1 MAFKY
6 LIASFF
12 LENICHSQ
20 EQFSYE
26 VFGHFSIADNVIDS
40 CCKLVADTA
49 VKTAIVFVGAE
60 KVKYCKTSELQNEC
74 LKYFE
79 RYYKVLA
86 MDEPLILP
94 SVIPTKFTKIFETM
108 RRWCQTTQESDH
120 VKGFVLHSF
129 LIKDLYLKMYNDK
142 LDGLRQK
149 LNIEDFPSTPTIT
162 VFNPKEMIFFLIRI
176 EENDDVET
184 EIKLCGAEL
193 KILLLLLGD
202 ELKNTGIKVI
212 PLVVTDKESKCT
224 HCRKYLVL
232 RQNIENFS
240 SFMAWYEQKSVDFEI
255 TSADNFEKK
264 KTNEIFAK
272 VVFCMGA
279 TKISGIFPAF
289 TTNGETLM
297 KGALFLLTPEQ
308 LNILHSEEKHIILN
322 GPYGSGK
329 SIIGRTKAKM
339 IAEQL
344 PDNELLYYISNDL
357 RSALLTE
364 IERNNPKIKVYPDKE
379 EQKRIKLSDMI
390 KEILKI
396 NKMESQHK
404 KNNKSEKKLNLIID
418 EYDGEKLDRREAD
431 ALNDIINIEYKKTFQ
446 DAVIL
451 LIAQSMKKERRAND
465 NLSDSNRF
473 DLLENM
479 KRKTL
484 KIVMR
489 NSMQIHNLLEVT
501 KELLENVATRYE
513 LQGKKKENLQQENN
527 ENQTKQEKD
536 RNKNK
541 ESTAMQQSTKPVLG
555 RLKDSET
562 TLESSLAQFGAFNL
576 ELDEAFDF
584 ARVPQAADDN
594 ESQIENSFKYEKA
607 AHVGHRVES
616 ALPIVFELC
625 SYDNEFQKILSLAAV
640 FKNLNIDSSTANC
653 KHVLLH
659 FNVNN
664 DISWLGFKLFDL
676 KYNTEVT
683 NKVTNSYNDFKENAS
698 CKYIFV
704 GNFRTFRG
712 LEHSRITILVDR
724 NIYSLQHYLVECI
737 ARCTTYLSVILL
749 GNHSNLN
756 SIIQKWREGI
766 GGKPLIEIR
775 QIILNKERK
784 QPKNVDTREKERIII
799 DTFSHEYQTLQQTF
813 NRPSFKNNIVEDLV
827 FQREAKIAVEM

>member
-26 VFGHFSIADNVIDS
+26 VFGHFSVADNVIDS

-60 KVKYCKTSELQNEC
+60 KVKYCKASELQNEC

-79 RYYKVLA
+79 RYYKFLA

-108 RRWCQTTQESDH
+108 RRWCQTIQESDH

-129 LIKDLYLKMYNDK
+129 LIKDLYLKMYNDE

-162 VFNPKEMIFFLIRI
+162 VFNPKERIFFLIRI
-176 EENDDVET
+176 EENEDVET

-212 PLVVTDKESKCT
+212 PLVVTDKESNCT

-255 TSADNFEKK
+255 TYADNFEKK
-264 KTNEIFAK
+264 ETNEIFAK

-279 TKISGIFPAF
+279 TKISGILPAF

-329 SIIGRTKAKM
+329 SIIGRTIAKM

-418 EYDGEKLDRREAD
+418 EYDGEKLYRREAD

-451 LIAQSMKKERRAND
+451 LIAQSMKKERRANN
-465 NLSDSNRF
+465 NLSDSNKF

-501 KELLENVATRYE
+501 KEFLENVTTRYE

-625 SYDNEFQKILSLAAV
+625 SYDSEFQKILSLAAV

-712 LEHSRITILVDR
+712 LEHSRITILIDR

-749 GNHSNLN
+749 GNHSNLT

-784 QPKNVDTREKERIII
+784 QLKNVDTRENERIII

-813 NRPSFKNNIVEDLV
+813 NRPSFQNNIEEDLV
-827 FQREAKIAVEM
+827 FQQEAKIAVEM

>member
-26 VFGHFSIADNVIDS
+26 VFGHFSVADNVIDS

-60 KVKYCKTSELQNEC
+60 KVKYCKASELQNEC

-94 SVIPTKFTKIFETM
+94 SVIPTILTKIFETM
-108 RRWCQTTQESDH
+108 RRWCQSIQESDH

-129 LIKDLYLKMYNDK
+129 LIKDLYLKMYNDE

-162 VFNPKEMIFFLIRI
+162 VFNPKERIFFLIRI
-176 EENDDVET
+176 EENENVET

-193 KILLLLLGD
+193 KILLLLLGN

-224 HCRKYLVL
+224 HCRKYLIL
-232 RQNIENFS
+232 RQNIENIS

-255 TSADNFEKK
+255 TPADNFEKK

-289 TTNGETLM
+289 TTNRETLM

-344 PDNELLYYISNDL
+344 PDNELLYYISNDR

-364 IERNNPKIKVYPDKE
+364 IERNNPKIKIYPDKE

-396 NKMESQHK
+396 NNMESQHK

-431 ALNDIINIEYKKTFQ
+431 TLNDIINIEYKKTFQ

-501 KELLENVATRYE
+501 KEFLENVATRYE
-513 LQGKKKENLQQENN
+513 LQVKEKENLQQENN

-536 RNKNK
+536 TNKNK

-562 TLESSLAQFGAFNL
+562 TLESSLAEFGAFNL

-584 ARVPQAADDN
+584 ARVPQATDDN
-594 ESQIENSFKYEKA
+594 ESQIENRFRYEKA

-640 FKNLNIDSSTANC
+640 FKNLNIDSITANC

-775 QIILNKERK
+775 QIILKKERK
-784 QPKNVDTREKERIII
+784 QPKNADTRENERIII

-813 NRPSFKNNIVEDLV
+813 NRPSFQNNIEEDLV
-827 FQREAKIAVEM
+827 FQQEAKIAVEM

>member
-6 LIASFF
+6 IIASFF

-26 VFGHFSIADNVIDS
+26 VFGHFSVADNVIDS

-289 TTNGETLM
+289 TTNRETLM

-344 PDNELLYYISNDL
+344 PDNELLYYISNDR

-364 IERNNPKIKVYPDKE
+364 IERNNPKIKIYPDKE

-501 KELLENVATRYE
+501 KEFLENVATRYE
-513 LQGKKKENLQQENN
+513 LQVKEKENLQQENN

-536 RNKNK
+536 TNKNK

-562 TLESSLAQFGAFNL
+562 TLESSLAEFGAFNL

-640 FKNLNIDSSTANC
+640 FKNLNIDSITANC

-775 QIILNKERK
+775 QIIVNKERK

-813 NRPSFKNNIVEDLV
+813 NRPSFKNNIEEDLV

>member
-26 VFGHFSIADNVIDS
+26 VFGHFSVADNVIDS

-60 KVKYCKTSELQNEC
+60 KVKYCKASELQNEC

-79 RYYKVLA
+79 RYYKFLA

-108 RRWCQTTQESDH
+108 RRWCQTIQESDH

-129 LIKDLYLKMYNDK
+129 LIKDLYLKMYNDE

-162 VFNPKEMIFFLIRI
+162 VFNPKERIFFLIRI
-176 EENDDVET
+176 EENEDVET
-184 EIKLCGAEL
+184 EIRLCGAEL

-212 PLVVTDKESKCT
+212 PLVVTDKESNCT

-255 TSADNFEKK
+255 TYADNFEKK
-264 KTNEIFAK
+264 ETNEIFAK

-279 TKISGIFPAF
+279 TKISGILPAF

-501 KELLENVATRYE
+501 KEFLENVTTRYE

-712 LEHSRITILVDR
+712 LEHSRITILIDR

-749 GNHSNLN
+749 GNHSNLT

-784 QPKNVDTREKERIII
+784 QLKNVDTRENERIII

-813 NRPSFKNNIVEDLV
+813 NRPSFQNNIEEDLV
-827 FQREAKIAVEM
+827 FQQEAKIAVEM

>member
-26 VFGHFSIADNVIDS
+26 VFGHFSVADNVIDS

-60 KVKYCKTSELQNEC
+60 KVKYCKASELQNEC

-94 SVIPTKFTKIFETM
+94 SVIPTILTKIFETM
-108 RRWCQTTQESDH
+108 RRWCQSIQESDH

-129 LIKDLYLKMYNDK
+129 LIKDLYLKMYNDE

-162 VFNPKEMIFFLIRI
+162 VFNPKERIFFLIRI
-176 EENDDVET
+176 EENEDVET

-193 KILLLLLGD
+193 KILLLLLGN

-224 HCRKYLVL
+224 HCRKYLIL
-232 RQNIENFS
+232 RQNIENIS
-240 SFMAWYEQKSVDFEI
+240 SFMAWYEQKSVEFEI
-255 TSADNFEKK
+255 TPADNFEKK

-289 TTNGETLM
+289 TTNRETLM

-344 PDNELLYYISNDL
+344 PDNELLYYISNDR

-364 IERNNPKIKVYPDKE
+364 IEKNNPKIKIYPDKE

-396 NKMESQHK
+396 NNMESQHK

-501 KELLENVATRYE
+501 KEFLENVATRYE
-513 LQGKKKENLQQENN
+513 LQVKEKENLQQENN

-536 RNKNK
+536 TNKNK

-562 TLESSLAQFGAFNL
+562 TLESSLAEFGAFNL

-584 ARVPQAADDN
+584 ARVPQATDDN
-594 ESQIENSFKYEKA
+594 ESQIENRFKYEKA

-640 FKNLNIDSSTANC
+640 FKNLNIDSITANC

-775 QIILNKERK
+775 QIILKKERK
-784 QPKNVDTREKERIII
+784 QPKNADTRENERIII

-813 NRPSFKNNIVEDLV
+813 NRPSFQNNIEEDLV
-827 FQREAKIAVEM
+827 FQQEAKIAVEM

>member
-26 VFGHFSIADNVIDS
+26 VFGHFSVADNVIDS

-60 KVKYCKTSELQNEC
+60 KVKYCKASELQNEC

-79 RYYKVLA
+79 RYYKFLA

-255 TSADNFEKK
+255 TSADSFEKK

-501 KELLENVATRYE
+501 KEFLENVTTRYE

-616 ALPIVFELC
+616 SLPIVFELC
-625 SYDNEFQKILSLAAV
+625 SYDNQFQKILSLAAV

-712 LEHSRITILVDR
+712 LEHSRITILIDR

-749 GNHSNLN
+749 GNHSNLT

-784 QPKNVDTREKERIII
+784 QLKNVDTRENERIII

-813 NRPSFKNNIVEDLV
+813 NRPSFQNNIEEDLV
-827 FQREAKIAVEM
+827 FQQEAKIAVEM

>member
-6 LIASFF
+6 IIASFF

-26 VFGHFSIADNVIDS
+26 VFGHFSVADNVIDS

-60 KVKYCKTSELQNEC
+60 KVKYCKASELQNEC

-79 RYYKVLA
+79 RYYKFLA

-108 RRWCQTTQESDH
+108 RRWCQTIQESDH

-142 LDGLRQK
+142 LDGLCQK

-255 TSADNFEKK
+255 TYADNFEKK
-264 KTNEIFAK
+264 ETNEIFAK

-279 TKISGIFPAF
+279 TKISGILPAF

-329 SIIGRTKAKM
+329 SIIGRTIAKM

-418 EYDGEKLDRREAD
+418 EYDGEKLYRREAD

-451 LIAQSMKKERRAND
+451 LIAQSMKKERRANN
-465 NLSDSNRF
+465 NLSDSNKF

-501 KELLENVATRYE
+501 KEFLENVTTRYE

-625 SYDNEFQKILSLAAV
+625 SYDSEFQKILSLAAV

-784 QPKNVDTREKERIII
+784 QLKNVDTRENERIII

-813 NRPSFKNNIVEDLV
+813 NRPSFKNNIEEDLV

>member
-26 VFGHFSIADNVIDS
+26 VFGHFSVADNVIDS

-60 KVKYCKTSELQNEC
+60 KVKYCKASELQNEC

-79 RYYKVLA
+79 RYYKFLA

-108 RRWCQTTQESDH
+108 RRWCQTIQESDH

-129 LIKDLYLKMYNDK
+129 LIKDLYLKMYNDE

-162 VFNPKEMIFFLIRI
+162 VFNPKERIFFLIRI
-176 EENDDVET
+176 EENEDVET

-212 PLVVTDKESKCT
+212 PLIVTDKESKCT

-344 PDNELLYYISNDL
+344 PDNELLYYISNDR

-364 IERNNPKIKVYPDKE
+364 IERNNPKIKIYPDKE

-396 NKMESQHK
+396 NNMESQHK

-501 KELLENVATRYE
+501 KEFLENVATRYE
-513 LQGKKKENLQQENN
+513 LQVKEKENLQQENN

-536 RNKNK
+536 TNKNK

-562 TLESSLAQFGAFNL
+562 TLESSLAEFGAFNL

-584 ARVPQAADDN
+584 ARVPQATDDN
-594 ESQIENSFKYEKA
+594 ENQIENRFKYEKA

-640 FKNLNIDSSTANC
+640 FKNLNIDSITANC

-775 QIILNKERK
+775 QIILKKERK
-784 QPKNVDTREKERIII
+784 QPKNADTRENERIII

-813 NRPSFKNNIVEDLV
+813 NRPSFQNNIEEDLV
-827 FQREAKIAVEM
+827 FQQEAKIAVEM

>member
-12 LENICHSQ
+12 LENICHSH

-26 VFGHFSIADNVIDS
+26 VFGHFSVADNVIDS

-176 EENDDVET
+176 EENEDVET

-279 TKISGIFPAF
+279 TKISGIFPEF

-465 NLSDSNRF
+465 NLSDSNRS

-541 ESTAMQQSTKPVLG
+541 ESTAMQESTKPVLG

-749 GNHSNLN
+749 GNHSNLD

-813 NRPSFKNNIVEDLV
+813 NRPSFKNNIEEDLV
-827 FQREAKIAVEM
+827 FQQEAKIAVEM

>member
-26 VFGHFSIADNVIDS
+26 VFGHFSVADNVIDS

-60 KVKYCKTSELQNEC
+60 KVKYCKASELQNEC

-79 RYYKVLA
+79 RYYKFLA

-108 RRWCQTTQESDH
+108 RRWCQTIQESDH

-255 TSADNFEKK
+255 TYADNFEKK
-264 KTNEIFAK
+264 ETNEIFAK

-279 TKISGIFPAF
+279 TKISGILPAF

-737 ARCTTYLSVILL
+737 AICTTYLSVILL

-813 NRPSFKNNIVEDLV
+813 NRPSFQNNIEEDLV
-827 FQREAKIAVEM
+827 FQQEAKIAVEM

>member
-26 VFGHFSIADNVIDS
+26 VFGHFSVADNVIDS

-60 KVKYCKTSELQNEC
+60 KVKYCKASELQNEC

-94 SVIPTKFTKIFETM
+94 SVIPTILTKIFETM
-108 RRWCQTTQESDH
+108 RRWCQSIQESDH

-129 LIKDLYLKMYNDK
+129 LIKDLYLKMYNDE

-162 VFNPKEMIFFLIRI
+162 VFNPKERIFFLIRI
-176 EENDDVET
+176 EENENVET

-193 KILLLLLGD
+193 KILLLLLGN

-224 HCRKYLVL
+224 HCRKYLIL
-232 RQNIENFS
+232 RQNIENIS
-240 SFMAWYEQKSVDFEI
+240 SFMAWYEQKSVEFEI
-255 TSADNFEKK
+255 TPADNFEKK

-289 TTNGETLM
+289 TTNRETLM

-344 PDNELLYYISNDL
+344 PDNELLYYISNDR

-364 IERNNPKIKVYPDKE
+364 IERNNPKIKIYPDKE

-396 NKMESQHK
+396 NNMESQHK

-431 ALNDIINIEYKKTFQ
+431 TLNDIINIEYKKTFQ

-501 KELLENVATRYE
+501 KEFLENVATRYE
-513 LQGKKKENLQQENN
+513 LQVKEKENLQLENN

-536 RNKNK
+536 TNKNK

-562 TLESSLAQFGAFNL
+562 TLESSLAEFGAFNL

-584 ARVPQAADDN
+584 ARVPQATDDN
-594 ESQIENSFKYEKA
+594 ESQIENRFRYEKA

-640 FKNLNIDSSTANC
+640 FKNLNIDSITANC

-775 QIILNKERK
+775 QIILKKERK
-784 QPKNVDTREKERIII
+784 QPKNADTRENERIII

-813 NRPSFKNNIVEDLV
+813 NRPSFQNNIEEDLV
-827 FQREAKIAVEM
+827 FQQEAKIAVEM

>member
-26 VFGHFSIADNVIDS
+26 VFGHFSVADNVIDS

-49 VKTAIVFVGAE
+49 VKTAIVYVGAE

-129 LIKDLYLKMYNDK
+129 LIKDLYLKMFNDK

-176 EENDDVET
+176 EENEDVET

-240 SFMAWYEQKSVDFEI
+240 SVMAWYEQKSVDFEI

-418 EYDGEKLDRREAD
+418 EYDGKKLDRREAD

-465 NLSDSNRF
+465 NLSDSNRS

-640 FKNLNIDSSTANC
+640 FKNLNIDSNTANC

-749 GNHSNLN
+749 GNHSNLD

-784 QPKNVDTREKERIII
+784 QPKNADTREKERIII

-813 NRPSFKNNIVEDLV
+813 NRPSFKNNIEEDLV
-827 FQREAKIAVEM
+827 FQQEAKIAVEM

>member
-26 VFGHFSIADNVIDS
+26 VFGHFSVADNVIDS

-129 LIKDLYLKMYNDK
+129 LIIDLYLKMYNDK

-176 EENDDVET
+176 EENEDVET

-212 PLVVTDKESKCT
+212 PLVVTDKEGKCT

-279 TKISGIFPAF
+279 TNISGIFPAF

-489 NSMQIHNLLEVT
+489 NSMEIHNLLEVT

-584 ARVPQAADDN
+584 AQVPQAADDN

-704 GNFRTFRG
+704 GNFRTIRG

-724 NIYSLQHYLVECI
+724 NIYSLQHYLAECI
-737 ARCTTYLSVILL
+737 ARCTTYLSAILL
-749 GNHSNLN
+749 GNHSNLD

-813 NRPSFKNNIVEDLV
+813 NRPSFKNNIEEDLV
-827 FQREAKIAVEM
+827 FQQEAKIAVEM

>member
-12 LENICHSQ
+12 LENICHSH

-26 VFGHFSIADNVIDS
+26 VFGHFSVADNVIDS

-176 EENDDVET
+176 EENEDVET

-489 NSMQIHNLLEVT
+489 NSMEIHNLLEVT

-584 ARVPQAADDN
+584 AQVPQAADDN

-749 GNHSNLN
+749 GNHSNLD

-813 NRPSFKNNIVEDLV
+813 NRPSFKNNIEEDLV
-827 FQREAKIAVEM
+827 FQQEAKIAVEM

>member
-26 VFGHFSIADNVIDS
+26 VFGHFSVADNVIDS

-49 VKTAIVFVGAE
+49 VKTVIVFVGAE
-60 KVKYCKTSELQNEC
+60 KVKYCKASELQNEC

-94 SVIPTKFTKIFETM
+94 SVIPTILTKIFETM
-108 RRWCQTTQESDH
+108 RRWCQSIQESDH

-129 LIKDLYLKMYNDK
+129 LIKDLYLKMYNDE

-162 VFNPKEMIFFLIRI
+162 VFNPKERIFFLIRI
-176 EENDDVET
+176 EENEDVET

-193 KILLLLLGD
+193 KILLLLLGN

-224 HCRKYLVL
+224 HCRKYLIL
-232 RQNIENFS
+232 RQNIENIS
-240 SFMAWYEQKSVDFEI
+240 SFMAWYEQKSVEFEI
-255 TSADNFEKK
+255 TPADNFEKK

-289 TTNGETLM
+289 TTNRETLM

-344 PDNELLYYISNDL
+344 PDNELLYYISNDR

-364 IERNNPKIKVYPDKE
+364 IERNNPKIKIYPDKE

-396 NKMESQHK
+396 NNMESQHK

-501 KELLENVATRYE
+501 KEFLENVATRYE
-513 LQGKKKENLQQENN
+513 LQVKEKENLQQENN

-536 RNKNK
+536 TNKNK

-562 TLESSLAQFGAFNL
+562 TLESSLAEFGAFNL

-584 ARVPQAADDN
+584 ARVPQATDDN
-594 ESQIENSFKYEKA
+594 ESQIENRFKYEKA

-640 FKNLNIDSSTANC
+640 FKNLNIDSITANC

-775 QIILNKERK
+775 QIILKKERK
-784 QPKNVDTREKERIII
+784 QPKNADTRENERIII

-813 NRPSFKNNIVEDLV
+813 NRPSFQNNIEEDLV
-827 FQREAKIAVEM
+827 FQQEAKIAVEM

>member
-1 MAFKY
+1 MAFRY
-6 LIASFF
+6 LVASFF

-26 VFGHFSIADNVIDS
+26 VFGHFSVADNVIDC

-60 KVKYCKTSELQNEC
+60 KVKYCKASELQNEC

-79 RYYKVLA
+79 RYYKFLA

-108 RRWCQTTQESDH
+108 RRWCQTTQERDH

-129 LIKDLYLKMYNDK
+129 LIKDLYLKMYNDE

-162 VFNPKEMIFFLIRI
+162 VFNPKERIFFLIRI
-176 EENDDVET
+176 EENEDVET
-184 EIKLCGAEL
+184 DIKLCGAEL
-193 KILLLLLGD
+193 KILLLLLGN

-224 HCRKYLVL
+224 HCRKYLIL
-232 RQNIENFS
+232 RQNIENIS

-255 TSADNFEKK
+255 TPADNFEKK
-264 KTNEIFAK
+264 NTNEIFAK
-272 VVFCMGA
+272 AVFCMGA

-344 PDNELLYYISNDL
+344 TDNELLYYISNDL

-364 IERNNPKIKVYPDKE
+364 IERNNPKIKIYPVKE

-404 KNNKSEKKLNLIID
+404 KKNKSQKKLNLIID
-418 EYDGEKLDRREAD
+418 DYDGEKLDRREAD
-431 ALNDIINIEYKKTFQ
+431 ALNGIINIEYKKTFQ

-501 KELLENVATRYE
+501 KEFLENVATRYD
-513 LQGKKKENLQQENN
+513 LQGKKKENLQ
-527 ENQTKQEKD
+527 
-536 RNKNK
+536 
-541 ESTAMQQSTKPVLG
+541 
-555 RLKDSET
+555 
-562 TLESSLAQFGAFNL
+562 
-576 ELDEAFDF
+576 
-584 ARVPQAADDN
+584 
-594 ESQIENSFKYEKA
+594 
-607 AHVGHRVES
+607 
-616 ALPIVFELC
+616 
-625 SYDNEFQKILSLAAV
+625 
-640 FKNLNIDSSTANC
+640 
-653 KHVLLH
+653 
-659 FNVNN
+659 
-664 DISWLGFKLFDL
+664 
-676 KYNTEVT
+676 
-683 NKVTNSYNDFKENAS
+683 
-698 CKYIFV
+698 
-704 GNFRTFRG
+704 
-712 LEHSRITILVDR
+712 
-724 NIYSLQHYLVECI
+724 
-737 ARCTTYLSVILL
+737 
-749 GNHSNLN
+749 
-756 SIIQKWREGI
+756 
-766 GGKPLIEIR
+766 
-775 QIILNKERK
+775 
-784 QPKNVDTREKERIII
+784 
-799 DTFSHEYQTLQQTF
+799 
-813 NRPSFKNNIVEDLV
+813 
-827 FQREAKIAVEM
+827 

>member
-26 VFGHFSIADNVIDS
+26 VFGHFSVADNVIDS

-129 LIKDLYLKMYNDK
+129 LIKDPYLKMYNDK

-724 NIYSLQHYLVECI
+724 NIYSL
-737 ARCTTYLSVILL
+737 
-749 GNHSNLN
+749 
-756 SIIQKWREGI
+756 
-766 GGKPLIEIR
+766 
-775 QIILNKERK
+775 
-784 QPKNVDTREKERIII
+784 
-799 DTFSHEYQTLQQTF
+799 
-813 NRPSFKNNIVEDLV
+813 
-827 FQREAKIAVEM
+827 

>member
-6 LIASFF
+6 IIASFF

-26 VFGHFSIADNVIDS
+26 VFGHFSVADNVIDS

-176 EENDDVET
+176 EENEDVET

-749 GNHSNLN
+749 GNHSNLD

-813 NRPSFKNNIVEDLV
+813 NRPSFKNNIEEDLV
-827 FQREAKIAVEM
+827 FQQEAKIAVEM

>member
-26 VFGHFSIADNVIDS
+26 VFGHFSVADNVIDS

-60 KVKYCKTSELQNEC
+60 KVKYCKASELQNEC

-94 SVIPTKFTKIFETM
+94 SVIPTILTKIFETM
-108 RRWCQTTQESDH
+108 RRWCQSIQESDH

-129 LIKDLYLKMYNDK
+129 LIKDLYLKMYNDE

-162 VFNPKEMIFFLIRI
+162 VFNPKERIFFLIRI
-176 EENDDVET
+176 EENEDVET

-193 KILLLLLGD
+193 KILLLLLGN

-224 HCRKYLVL
+224 HCRKYLIL
-232 RQNIENFS
+232 RQNIENIS
-240 SFMAWYEQKSVDFEI
+240 SFMAWYEQKSVEFEI
-255 TSADNFEKK
+255 TPADNFEKK

-289 TTNGETLM
+289 TTNRETLM

-501 KELLENVATRYE
+501 KEFLENVTTRYE

-775 QIILNKERK
+775 QIILKKERK
-784 QPKNVDTREKERIII
+784 QPKNADTRENERIII

-813 NRPSFKNNIVEDLV
+813 NRPSFQNNIEEDLV
-827 FQREAKIAVEM
+827 FQQEAKIAVEM

>member
-26 VFGHFSIADNVIDS
+26 VFGHFSVADNVIDS

-60 KVKYCKTSELQNEC
+60 KVKYCKASELQNEC

-94 SVIPTKFTKIFETM
+94 SVIPTILTKIFETM
-108 RRWCQTTQESDH
+108 RRWCQSIQESDH

-129 LIKDLYLKMYNDK
+129 LIKDLYLKMYNDE

-162 VFNPKEMIFFLIRI
+162 VFNPKERIFFLIRI
-176 EENDDVET
+176 EENEDVET

-193 KILLLLLGD
+193 KILLLLLGN

-224 HCRKYLVL
+224 HCRKYLIL
-232 RQNIENFS
+232 RQNIENIS
-240 SFMAWYEQKSVDFEI
+240 SFMAWYEQKSVEFEI
-255 TSADNFEKK
+255 TPADNFEKK

-289 TTNGETLM
+289 TTNRETLM

-344 PDNELLYYISNDL
+344 PDNELLYYISNDR

-364 IERNNPKIKVYPDKE
+364 IERNNPKIKIYPDKE

-396 NKMESQHK
+396 NNMESQHK

-501 KELLENVATRYE
+501 KEFLENVATRYE
-513 LQGKKKENLQQENN
+513 LQVKEKENLQQENN

-536 RNKNK
+536 TNKNK

-562 TLESSLAQFGAFNL
+562 TLESSLAEFGAFNL

-584 ARVPQAADDN
+584 ARVPQATDDN
-594 ESQIENSFKYEKA
+594 ESQIENRFKYEKA

-640 FKNLNIDSSTANC
+640 FKNLNIDSITANC

-775 QIILNKERK
+775 QIILKKERK
-784 QPKNVDTREKERIII
+784 QPKNAGTRENERIII

-813 NRPSFKNNIVEDLV
+813 NRPSFQNNIEEDLV
-827 FQREAKIAVEM
+827 FQQEAKIAVEM

>member
-26 VFGHFSIADNVIDS
+26 VFGHFSVADNVIDS

-60 KVKYCKTSELQNEC
+60 KVKYCKASELQNEC

-94 SVIPTKFTKIFETM
+94 SVIPTILTKIFETM
-108 RRWCQTTQESDH
+108 RRWCQSIQESDH

-129 LIKDLYLKMYNDK
+129 LIKDLYLKMYNDE

-162 VFNPKEMIFFLIRI
+162 VFNPKERIFFLIRI
-176 EENDDVET
+176 EENENVET

-193 KILLLLLGD
+193 KILLLLLGN

-224 HCRKYLVL
+224 HCRKYLIL
-232 RQNIENFS
+232 RQNIENIS

-255 TSADNFEKK
+255 TPADNFEKK

-289 TTNGETLM
+289 TTNRETLM

-344 PDNELLYYISNDL
+344 PDNELLYYISNDP

-364 IERNNPKIKVYPDKE
+364 IERNNPKIKIYPDKE

-431 ALNDIINIEYKKTFQ
+431 TLNDIINIEYKKTFQ

-501 KELLENVATRYE
+501 KEFLENVATRYE
-513 LQGKKKENLQQENN
+513 LQVKEKENLQQE
-527 ENQTKQEKD
+527 KD
-536 RNKNK
+536 TNKNK

-562 TLESSLAQFGAFNL
+562 TMESSLAEFGAFNL

-584 ARVPQAADDN
+584 ARVPQATDDN
-594 ESQIENSFKYEKA
+594 ESQIENRFRYEKA

-640 FKNLNIDSSTANC
+640 FKNLNIDSITANC

-664 DISWLGFKLFDL
+664 DISWLGFKLFDH

-775 QIILNKERK
+775 QIILKKERK
-784 QPKNVDTREKERIII
+784 QPKNADTRENERIII

-813 NRPSFKNNIVEDLV
+813 NRHSFQNNRDEDLV
-827 FQREAKIAVEM
+827 FQQEAKIAVEM